1 MGKPGLGPQKTCIF
15 DIIIV
20 EDNTFDIRF
29 ENSTIGRDATPDES
43 LELDL
48 FAYVYKFG
56 LQPAVNSAE
65 TDGAVKMM
73 FTNLS
78 AFDFLKTTLPYATN
92 KL

>member
-1 MGKPGLGPQKTCIF
+1 M
-15 DIIIV
+15 
-20 EDNTFDIRF
+20 
-29 ENSTIGRDATPDES
+29 S